1 VSKSP
6 PALRDDLEINV
17 VQPPPAGG
25 RNLTMTTMNKTFDNQ
40 RWTVEAYDDG
50 GYTVAARHAWDLSA
64 AVEIAKELEEEYPR
78 VDILTPKGSVFP
90 RREWRARPG
99 QQ

>member
-1 VSKSP
+1 
-6 PALRDDLEINV
+6 
-17 VQPPPAGG
+17 
-25 RNLTMTTMNKTFDNQ
+25 MTTMNKTFDNQ

-78 VDILTPKGSVFP
+78 VDIITPKGSVLP
-90 RREWRARPG
+90 RWEWRRTNSNVDV
-99 QQ
+99 